1 MLKQDEVAPR
11 SGCLVLLSDAFG
23 THPMW
28 CCRIIVWNARS
39 QIDQWN
45 KLPQLIKTAPPLAS
59 NTFEVPCTGAQ
70 ATYSRVGA
78 ALCPYDIVDCTRHF
92 LFYCMTVLFS
102 RRTFFCETGN
112 TEQSRKL
119 HCSILFDW
127 RDQRFHSRASSSLAS
142 ARANRLFVL
151 VYAVEP
157 PVGASLR
164 LEWGS
169 VATAGCRVLAKEA
182 SEPVGS

>member
-1 MLKQDEVAPR
+1 VKQATVP
-11 SGCLVLLSDAFG
+11 
-23 THPMW
+23 H
-28 CCRIIVWNARS
+28 
-39 QIDQWN
+39 
-45 KLPQLIKTAPPLAS
+45 LIKTSLAS
-59 NTFEVPCTGAQ
+59 STFEVPCTGAQ
-70 ATYSRVGA
+70 ATYSGVGA
-78 ALCPYDIVDCTRHF
+78 ALYPYDILYCTRNL

-127 RDQRFHSRASSSLAS
+127 RDQRFHSRDSSSLAS
-142 ARANRLFVL
+142 ARANRLFVPL
-151 VYAVEP
+151 SAVGP

-169 VATAGCRVLAKEA
+169 VAIAGCRMLAKEA